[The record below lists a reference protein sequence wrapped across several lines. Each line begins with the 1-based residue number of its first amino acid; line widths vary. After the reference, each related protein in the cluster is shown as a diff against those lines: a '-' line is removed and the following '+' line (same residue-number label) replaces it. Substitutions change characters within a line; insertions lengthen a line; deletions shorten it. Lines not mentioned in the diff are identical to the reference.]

1 MFVNLKMCYNIGN
14 SGLIE
19 EQPNNLVYSQYT
31 DSKLAK
37 TKFYLNIPWIR
48 NADYQLMK
56 KPDLK

>member
-1 MFVNLKMCYNIGN
+1 MCNTIEN

-31 DSKLAK
+31 DSKHTK

-48 NADYQLMK
+48 NED
-56 KPDLK
+56 